1 MNDFFKAALIRA
13 LRTVCQ
19 TLAGALPVG
28 FVITP
33 TMVQN
38 ANWSMVYVVLA
49 WLATGGLAGLAS
61 ILTSIY
67 TGLPEVGVS
76 SPNEDGTE
84 E

>member
-1 MNDFFKAALIRA
+1 MNDFIKAALIRA

-28 FVITP
+28 FIITP

-76 SPNEDGTE
+76 PNEDGTE

>member
-1 MNDFFKAALIRA
+1 MNDFIKAALIRA

-33 TMVQN
+33 TMVQD
-38 ANWSMVYVVLA
+38 ANWSMVYVVIA
-49 WLATGGLAGLAS
+49 WLATGALAGLAS
-61 ILTSIY
+61 ILTSVY

-76 SPNEDGTE
+76 PHEDGTE

>member
-1 MNDFFKAALIRA
+1 MNDFIKAALIRA

-19 TLAGALPVG
+19 TLASTLPVG

-33 TMVQN
+33 VMVQD

-49 WLATGGLAGLAS
+49 WLATGALAGLAS
-61 ILTSIY
+61 ILTSVY

-76 SPNEDGTE
+76 PHEDGTKE
-84 E
+84 

>member
-1 MNDFFKAALIRA
+1 MNDFIKAALIRA

-33 TMVQN
+33 AMVQD

-49 WLATGGLAGLAS
+49 WLATGALAGLAS
-61 ILTSIY
+61 ILTSVY

-76 SPNEDGTE
+76 PHEDGTE